1 MLDIFRIAWGR
12 QFWGITEN
20 NINLSIHPSINSYK
34 RHKTCNLQSGLFRV
48 EHMLWIRMM
57 QQPIF
62 CQTRSFFCHKKNN
75 WRKISRCKSWC
86 QEKSSKQSN
95 MFRSL
100 SIDRSGE
107 GWQLGKLAKVRLSMH
122 HDDTLPSQ
130 VFGLENIYQS
140 ARAPQ
145 CLSNIDVQPIY
156 WQLSFLDSMWIIN
169 IRVCLALPW
178 WVRCRETKICKS
190 WKDLKVPS
198 AGSPLCSRQNEKGTS
213 IITLNK
219 FGQKWGEIWAKV
231 PEHSLPL
238 RLKLVIACQQ
248 IPNTWRSYNDR
259 GIPLCTE
266 TLRAPTTFPPLQ
278 QKNWLTK

>member
-1 MLDIFRIAWGR
+1 MR
-12 QFWGITEN
+12 
-20 NINLSIHPSINSYK
+20 
-34 RHKTCNLQSGLFRV
+34 
-48 EHMLWIRMM
+48 
-57 QQPIF
+57 
-62 CQTRSFFCHKKNN
+62 
-75 WRKISRCKSWC
+75 
-86 QEKSSKQSN
+86 
-95 MFRSL
+95 
-100 SIDRSGE
+100 
-107 GWQLGKLAKVRLSMH
+107 GWNDMR
-122 HDDTLPSQ
+122 
-130 VFGLENIYQS
+130 
-140 ARAPQ
+140 
-145 CLSNIDVQPIY
+145 DVQPIY

-266 TLRAPTTFPPLQ
+266 TLRAPTTFSPPSTEKLANEVNFSSVTIASITN
-278 QKNWLTK
+278 K